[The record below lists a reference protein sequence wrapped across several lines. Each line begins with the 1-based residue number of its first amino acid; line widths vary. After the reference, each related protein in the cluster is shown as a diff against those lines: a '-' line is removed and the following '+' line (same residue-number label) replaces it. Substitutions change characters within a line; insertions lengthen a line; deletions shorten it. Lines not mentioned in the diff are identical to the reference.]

1 MRLRSTRRWAL
12 ERARCS
18 SHGRSS
24 HVCVHQSWEHRPAY
38 VLYSIRRKKHTQSGA
53 QNDEEMTP
61 PPTAKVLMY
70 KSESKP
76 PPTPEQRAATAAK
89 YAAEFGKR
97 AQPEPEAEL

>member
-1 MRLRSTRRWAL
+1 
-12 ERARCS
+12 
-18 SHGRSS
+18 
-24 HVCVHQSWEHRPAY
+24 
-38 VLYSIRRKKHTQSGA
+38 
-53 QNDEEMTP
+53 MTP